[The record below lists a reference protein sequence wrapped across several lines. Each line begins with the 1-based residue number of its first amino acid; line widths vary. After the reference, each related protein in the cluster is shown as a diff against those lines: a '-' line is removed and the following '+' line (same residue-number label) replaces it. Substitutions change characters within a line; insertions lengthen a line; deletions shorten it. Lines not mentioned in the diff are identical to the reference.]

1 MKWPVF
7 EVRLH
12 NTNPREMLRRFL
24 FFLALIKTKIL
35 LLLAS
40 GLFNGIGGRTTVNP
54 VMCYANKCFINE
66 YSKD

>member
-1 MKWPVF
+1 MKYPVF
-7 EVRLH
+7 EVRLR

-24 FFLALIKTKIL
+24 FSLALIKTKIL

-40 GLFNGIGGRTTVNP
+40 EGFNGIGGGTTVIP
-54 VMCYANKCFINE
+54 MMCYANKCFVNE

>member
-1 MKWPVF
+1 MKCPVF
-7 EVRLH
+7 EVRLR
-12 NTNPREMLRRFL
+12 NTNPRETLRFL

-40 GLFNGIGGRTTVNP
+40 EGLNGIGGGSTVIP
-54 VMCYANKCFINE
+54 MTCCANNCFVNE

>member
-1 MKWPVF
+1 MKCPVF
-7 EVRLH
+7 EVRLR

-24 FFLALIKTKIL
+24 FCLALIKTKIL

-40 GLFNGIGGRTTVNP
+40 ERFNGIGGGTTVIP
-54 VMCYANKCFINE
+54 MTWYANKSFLTE